1 MKASGFWVVVA
12 IALTQTI
19 ASTACLPTYQSSLE
33 EIRPGQPGYD
43 TVVQVRFLGVS
54 GFLIQRGDEAV
65 LTAPLYSNPT
75 TEELADIVKPNLE
88 RIEKFHPKADSVKA
102 ILVGH
107 AHYDHL
113 MDVPYVWEK
122 TPEAIIYGNVSMKN
136 ILAGYAPGA
145 LGGDV
150 PRIPEDR
157 VVALDR
163 LDRNVV
169 DYRKCIQNQGP
180 VEQARGR
187 FDAAT
192 TNGAWVQV
200 PDTNIRFRALCS
212 QHPPQILSFIHLW
225 PGCVH
230 RPHFAPP
237 DRSEDYQEGE
247 TLAYLIDFMDE
258 DQTTP
263 LFRIYYQDAPTGP
276 TIGQIPDELRR
287 EKAVDLALLCVG
299 NFFDV
304 RTPTHILENTD
315 PRYVILG
322 HWEDFFRSQDERLK
336 QIPFANTRRVVK
348 AVREAAPEAEVFMP
362 IPQTLFYFEPETSRA
377 DTLREAARQ
386 ARSENRTGS
395 GQDR

>member
-1 MKASGFWVVVA
+1 MKGSGFWV
-12 IALTQTI
+12 ALTGTLIQTMV
-19 ASTACLPTYQSSLE
+19 STACLATYESSLE
-33 EIRPGQPGYD
+33 EIRPSQAGYE
-43 TVVQVRFLGVS
+43 TVVQVRFLGVG

-75 TEELADIVKPNLE
+75 TEELSDVVKPNPD
-88 RIEKFHPKADSVKA
+88 RIEKFHPHAPGVKA

-122 TPEAIIYGNVSMKN
+122 TPEAIIYGNVSVKN

-145 LGGDV
+145 LAGDM

-163 LDRNVV
+163 MDQDLV

-180 VEQARGR
+180 VGQARGR

-192 TNGAWVQV
+192 TDGAWVNV

-212 QHPPQILSFIHLW
+212 EHPPQILSFIHLW

-230 RPHFAPP
+230 RPRFAPP
-237 DRSEDYQEGE
+237 DRSQDYQEGQ
-247 TLAYLIDFMDE
+247 TLAYLIDFMD
-258 DQTTP
+258 DNQATP
-263 LFRIYYQDAPTGP
+263 LFRIYYQDAPTRP
-276 TIGQIPDELRR
+276 TIGEIPEELLS

-304 RTPTHILENTD
+304 RRPTHIVENTN

-322 HWEDFFRSQDERLK
+322 HWENFFGPQDEWLK
-336 QIPFANTRRVVK
+336 EIPFASTRRVVK
-348 AVREAAPEAEVFMP
+348 AVREAAPGAEVFMP
-362 IPQTLFYFEPETSRA
+362 IPQTLFHFEPETSRA
-377 DTLREAARQ
+377 DAKQ
-386 ARSENRTGS
+386 QPPKKPGM
-395 GQDR
+395 